1 MNRLISL
8 LVAGLFFLQLSSCVP
23 IVTGEGTSIDEKPA
37 PVHGTYDPLEE
48 IIRRATTTRV
58 KATTVPQS
66 INNWIQD
73 VDTVNRFLNV
83 ALSLPVGAPLKQGA
97 AKALAFAQDEPVNVK
112 LLKATPGIDAAG
124 LAAAS
129 TLEQVFGDVLDQLGN
144 VVKSPLSLPV
154 AVNAVTRINVNRC
167 KNVLPAAETMWKS
180 AAVAMNMSTSTW
192 PPKANREIACPG
204 NN

>member
-1 MNRLISL
+1 MNRLFSL
-8 LVAGLFFLQLSSCVP
+8 LVAVLFFLQLSSCVP
-23 IVTGEGTSIDEKPA
+23 IVHGEGTTIDEEPA

-48 IIRRATTTRV
+48 IIRRAPTTRI

-73 VDTVNRFLNV
+73 VDTVNRFLNI
-83 ALSLPVGAPLKQGA
+83 ALSLPAGVPLKQGA
-97 AKALAFAQDEPVNVK
+97 AKALTFAQDEPVNVRF
-112 LLKATPGIDAAG
+112 LKATPGIDAAG

-129 TLEQVFGDVLDQLGN
+129 TLERVFGDVLDHLGN
-144 VVKSPLSLPV
+144 VVKNPLSVPV
-154 AVNAVTRINVNRC
+154 AVNAVTRININRC